1 MRRWQILVWVAACL
15 AGCGYSF
22 RATAPHQLRTLHV
35 ETFRNQTFEP
45 GLEIDLTNAIIN
57 RFLFDGTLQV
67 AQKGKADAVLKGTLT
82 TFRRE
87 PLGFTS
93 TEEVEEYRLTLFVDL
108 ILWDSRQQK
117 VLWEEKQFVGDTTF
131 FTTGPLAKSEEKAR
145 GESLEKLARRIVD
158 RTVEEWPSE

>member
-1 MRRWQILVWVAACL
+1 MRRWQTFVVAALCL
-15 AGCGYSF
+15 NGCGYSF
-22 RATAPHQLRTLHV
+22 QATAPHALRTIYV

-45 GLEIDLTNAIIN
+45 GLEIDLTNAIID

-67 AQKGKADAVLKGTLT
+67 TQREKADAVLKGTLT
-82 TFRRE
+82 TFQRE

-108 ILWDSRQQK
+108 ALWDSREQK

-145 GESLEKLARRIVD
+145 EEAMKELARRIVD
-158 RTVEEWPSE
+158 RTVEEWPHD